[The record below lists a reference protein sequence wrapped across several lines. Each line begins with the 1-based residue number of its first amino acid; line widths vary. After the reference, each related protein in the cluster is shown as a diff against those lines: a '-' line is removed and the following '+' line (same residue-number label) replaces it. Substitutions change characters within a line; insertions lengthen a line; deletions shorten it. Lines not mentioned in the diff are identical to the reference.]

1 MSEINSVGSS
11 FYFSSLQQANIKA
24 EKNDKKEKVSS
35 KKIKFSDILKK
46 NENLSD
52 FELQGFP
59 PEIADLSI
67 EDAALYLKD
76 QVDIIG
82 DKFAESQNSE
92 TVMEFK
98 NAVQQFVRF
107 VVINN
112 FEVSVQSRRLRK
124 PRPSSQNA
132 FSPFSLPPTTEI
144 KRVTINVINQKLDA
158 LTRDMLM
165 NQQDNLKTL
174 AQNERNKRSNC
185 RLFIFIK
192 DIL

>member
-132 FSPFSLPPTTEI
+132 FSPFSFAANFSSSAGLKSILSRDPAAPKAPIGRTL
-144 KRVTINVINQKLDA
+144 KR
-158 LTRDMLM
+158 RG
-165 NQQDNLKTL
+165 
-174 AQNERNKRSNC
+174 
-185 RLFIFIK
+185 
-192 DIL
+192 